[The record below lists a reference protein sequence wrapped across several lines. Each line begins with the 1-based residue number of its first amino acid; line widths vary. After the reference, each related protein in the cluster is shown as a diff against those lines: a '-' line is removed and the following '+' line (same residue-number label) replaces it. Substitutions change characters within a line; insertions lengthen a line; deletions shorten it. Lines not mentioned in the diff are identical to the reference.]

1 MTAEPNL
8 TWPTL
13 IFLLFA
19 NSVAGIQ
26 CYGRGNADQGPPRGA
41 SVVRGIRWAGASTDV
56 QGEPHAKNG
65 DLPSPRWRLPT
76 RTTTHVYAKWDR
88 MDWQTGRRAEAEE
101 GSGQVGSAD
110 EGLRECP
117 GGRGV
122 TAGGREDPE
131 ARQGIAQMD
140 WACTYP
146 DQIGLSSARWL
157 AGRRGE
163 KDKTQMDDMN
173 DVNTQPGQE
182 SENGAMA
189 PGSGDS
195 NAPIQQIPYAADSP
209 AAASGHERARA
220 CTGSDHDAGTDGGG
234 VVADQGGEIVAVEV
248 ENESVTVAALC
259 GTGMPFVTRTNLGLA
274 IGNSAQARP
283 ARTADSVPEDPV
295 VLLPSKTCRRPI

>member
-1 MTAEPNL
+1 MGVATRMTAEPNL

-88 MDWQTGRRAEAEE
+88 MDWQTGRRAEAGE

-110 EGLRECP
+110 EGLRRCS

-122 TAGGREDPE
+122 MAGGREDPE
-131 ARQGIAQMD
+131 ARRGIAQMD

-163 KDKTQMDDMN
+163 KDKTLMDDMN

-182 SENGAMA
+182 SENGGYSLWWLSRRRWQAG
-189 PGSGDS
+189 GSEDNGDYTVHGKVERMWATS
-195 NAPIQQIPYAADSP
+195 R
-209 AAASGHERARA
+209 SGWEGTRGGRLV
-220 CTGSDHDAGTDGGG
+220 DA
-234 VVADQGGEIVAVEV
+234 
-248 ENESVTVAALC
+248 
-259 GTGMPFVTRTNLGLA
+259 F
-274 IGNSAQARP
+274 
-283 ARTADSVPEDPV
+283 ARTRRHRRGRGG
-295 VLLPSKTCRRPI
+295 TCRRGQGT